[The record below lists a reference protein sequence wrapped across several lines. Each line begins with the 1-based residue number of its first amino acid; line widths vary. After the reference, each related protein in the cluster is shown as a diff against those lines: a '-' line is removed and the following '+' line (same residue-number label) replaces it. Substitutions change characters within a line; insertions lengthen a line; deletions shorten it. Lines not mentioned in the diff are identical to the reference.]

1 MKTVLPKGAK
11 ITKTSKQCMVECAA
25 EFISFVTSE
34 AKYYCQLD
42 QRDTI
47 TTEDL
52 IDAMRKVGLNVIAD
66 YSFRYYQHYLNHDH
80 ACASGQYAPPP
91 CSLPQDV
98 HTRVSGQYYCPPPHP
113 LPSQDVQACVSRQ
126 YYAPP
131 PPPPLPLQDVSAR
144 NFSIAPNFM
153 FPNTIGTGT
162 FFGGD
167 YQELPPP
174 LLQQDVPAH
183 VSSQYYA
190 PPPPP
195 PPLTLQNVQA
205 HNFSMAPNFMFPN
218 PIEMGTFFG
227 GDDGEELPPS
237 LLPQDVQ
244 ACVSGQYGP
253 PPPPPPQDV
262 QARYFP
268 MAPNFMLSNPIE
280 MGSFFGDDDAEE
292 LPPPS
297 LPQDVQALVSG
308 QYTPSPPP
316 LDVQAR
322 DFPMAPNF
330 EFPNPIGMGAFFG
343 DGHGEELPPSL
354 LPQDV
359 QACVSGQYGPPP
371 PPPPQDVQARYF
383 PMAPNFM
390 LSNPIEMGSF
400 FGDDDAEELPPP
412 SLPQDVQALVSGQ
425 YTPSPPPL
433 DVQARDFPMAPN
445 FEFPNP
451 IGMGAF
457 FGDGHGE
464 EFPPPP
470 PLPQDVQART
480 QQKWVHFL
488 EMVKNLVAAGGD
500 GDGNSD
506 DEGFDLIPFLNSD
519 D

>member
-42 QRDTI
+42 QRNTI

-66 YSFRYYQHYLNHDH
+66 YSFRYYQHYRNHDH

-91 CSLPQDV
+91 PSLPHDV
-98 HTRVSGQYYCPPPHP
+98 HARVSGQYYCPPPQP
-113 LPSQDVQACVSRQ
+113 LPSQDVQARFSRQ

-131 PPPPLPLQDVSAR
+131 PPPPPLPLQDVPAR
-144 NFSIAPNFM
+144 NFSMSPNFM

-167 YQELPPP
+167 YEELPPP
-174 LLQQDVPAH
+174 LPQDVPAR

-190 PPPPP
+190 AAPPP

-205 HNFSMAPNFMFPN
+205 HNFSMAANFMFPN

-227 GDDGEELPPS
+227 GDDGEELPPP
-237 LLPQDVQ
+237 LLSQDVQ
-244 ACVSGQYGP
+244 ACVSGQYAP

-280 MGSFFGDDDAEE
+280 MGSFFGDDDTEE
-292 LPPPS
+292 VPPPP
-297 LPQDVQALVSG
+297 LPQDVQARVIG
-308 QYTPSPPP
+308 HYTSSPPP

-330 EFPNPIGMGAFFG
+330 EFPNPIEMGAFFG
-343 DGHGEELPPSL
+343 DGDGEEL
-354 LPQDV
+354 
-359 QACVSGQYGPPP
+359 
-371 PPPPQDVQARYF
+371 
-383 PMAPNFM
+383 
-390 LSNPIEMGSF
+390 
-400 FGDDDAEELPPP
+400 
-412 SLPQDVQALVSGQ
+412 
-425 YTPSPPPL
+425 
-433 DVQARDFPMAPN
+433 
-445 FEFPNP
+445 
-451 IGMGAF
+451 
-457 FGDGHGE
+457 
-464 EFPPPP
+464 PPP
-470 PLPQDVQART
+470 PLPQDVQACVNGQYAPPPPPPT
-480 QQKWVHFL
+480 PLSPPDIQAYDFPMSSNFMFPDPT
-488 EMVKNLVAAGGD
+488 EMGSLFRNGD
-500 GDGNSD
+500 GEEHG
-506 DEGFDLIPFLNSD
+506 GGWW
-519 D
+519 